1 MKNALKLFV
10 TYSLVLI
17 VLTVMLPYS
26 AYAGEILTPSDLAKE
41 FTFKDDGLSCVAEYF
56 ADCDQFL
63 IALLPDF
70 TEAEWNATDS
80 KLQTDYMNKFD
91 SICNHMISILD
102 GIGYSDTIV
111 VGLMMTSDPEF
122 IAFSVDGHNLQDVI
136 G

>member
-1 MKNALKLFV
+1 MKRFILICMVSILLISALLPV
-10 TYSLVLI
+10 TAVAS
-17 VLTVMLPYS
+17 
-26 AYAGEILTPSDLAKE
+26 EILTPGDIAKE

-56 ADCDQFL
+56 EDYDQFL

-70 TEAEWNATDS
+70 TVAEWNASDS
-80 KLQTDYMNKFD
+80 SLQSDYIDKFD
-91 SICNHMISILD
+91 SICNHMVSILD

-122 IAFSVDGHNLQDVI
+122 IAFSVDGHNLQDII

>member
-1 MKNALKLFV
+1 MKRFILICMVSILLISALLPV
-10 TYSLVLI
+10 TAVAS
-17 VLTVMLPYS
+17 
-26 AYAGEILTPSDLAKE
+26 EILTPGEIAKE

-56 ADCDQFL
+56 EDYDQFL

-70 TEAEWNATDS
+70 TVAEWNASDS
-80 KLQTDYMNKFD
+80 SLQSDYIDKFD
-91 SICNHMISILD
+91 SICNHMVSILD

-122 IAFSVDGHNLQDVI
+122 IAFSVDGHNLQDII

>member
-1 MKNALKLFV
+1 MKRFILIFMVSILLISALLPV
-10 TYSLVLI
+10 TAVAS
-17 VLTVMLPYS
+17 
-26 AYAGEILTPSDLAKE
+26 EILTPGDIAKE

-56 ADCDQFL
+56 EDYDQFL

-70 TEAEWNATDS
+70 TVAEWNASDS
-80 KLQTDYMNKFD
+80 SLQSDYMDKFD
-91 SICNHMISILD
+91 SICAHMVSILD

-122 IAFSVDGHNLQDVI
+122 IAFSVDGHNLQDII

>member
-1 MKNALKLFV
+1 MKRFILICLVSILLISALLPV
-10 TYSLVLI
+10 TAVAS
-17 VLTVMLPYS
+17 
-26 AYAGEILTPSDLAKE
+26 EILTPGEIAKE

-56 ADCDQFL
+56 EDYDQFL

-70 TEAEWNATDS
+70 TVAEWNASDS
-80 KLQTDYMNKFD
+80 SLQSDYIDKFD
-91 SICNHMISILD
+91 SICNHMVSILD

-122 IAFSVDGHNLQDVI
+122 IAFSVDGHNLQDII

>member
-1 MKNALKLFV
+1 MKRFILICMVSILLISALLPV
-10 TYSLVLI
+10 TSVA
-17 VLTVMLPYS
+17 S
-26 AYAGEILTPSDLAKE
+26 EILTPDDIAKE

-56 ADCDQFL
+56 EDCDQFL

-70 TEAEWNATDS
+70 TVAEWNASDS
-80 KLQTDYMNKFD
+80 SLQSDYIDKFD
-91 SICNHMISILD
+91 SICNHMVSILD

-122 IAFSVDGHNLQDVI
+122 IAFSVDGHNLQDII

>member
-1 MKNALKLFV
+1 MKRFILIWVAAILLISAL
-10 TYSLVLI
+10 
-17 VLTVMLPYS
+17 LPLS
-26 AYAGEILTPSDLAKE
+26 ALASEILTPDAIAKE

-91 SICNHMISILD
+91 SICNRIMSILD